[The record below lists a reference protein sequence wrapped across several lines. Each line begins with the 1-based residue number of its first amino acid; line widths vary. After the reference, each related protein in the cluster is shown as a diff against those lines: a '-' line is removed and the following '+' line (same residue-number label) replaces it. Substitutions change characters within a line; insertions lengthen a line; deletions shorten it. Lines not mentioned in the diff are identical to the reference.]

1 MPGAGTGASSSA
13 ETAPGLTSRELP
25 PVAPAALAPALA
37 GLLLSDFVT
46 VCTTDGFEAAA
57 ARLAGLSVEDAQV
70 LRETSQLLA
79 SLDGDE

>member
-1 MPGAGTGASSSA
+1 VPGAGTGASSSA

-57 ARLAGLSVEDAQV
+57 ARLSVGDAQT